1 MPIPEPIA
9 ALWGVCVCVGYSDLL
24 GLCHVVVV
32 ITGRGQLHHDHMEWV
47 SHENEYLFP
56 AEIDCIEI

>member
-9 ALWGVCVCVGYSDLL
+9 ALWGVCVCVWYSDLL

-32 ITGRGQLHHDHMEWV
+32 ITGRGQLHLDHMEWV
-47 SHENEYLFP
+47 SHEN
-56 AEIDCIEI
+56 